1 MKNDI
6 LLATSQVVQSD
17 KRPNA
22 SRRALSDSLSAGFPA
37 NGAEDPGQKL
47 KRIRERLKLRYR
59 DVEEASIQIANR
71 HKNDEFVMQLSR
83 LSDIENKGTVP
94 SIFRMYSLCAIY
106 RIAIEE
112 VLRWYGVDVSKQPE
126 DAAAIAI
133 DVTHLI
139 GFNANTG
146 GDVQLPLT
154 LDPGLDTRRTSYLS
168 RLIQSWGKLPL
179 ALLNNLDIKNRRYA
193 FIGSDDWS
201 MYPLIQ
207 PGSLV
212 MIDETLTK
220 IVNSGWNNEFERP
233 IYFLEHRNGFVCG
246 WCTLTDSQIVLQPH
260 PASMCSPE
268 VYRYPAEIEVV
279 GQVVGLATLLDPERR
294 RRTHA

>member
-1 MKNDI
+1 MP
-6 LLATSQVVQSD
+6 SSG
-17 KRPNA
+17 
-22 SRRALSDSLSAGFPA
+22 S
-37 NGAEDPGQKL
+37 EDPGQKL
-47 KRIRERLKLRYR
+47 KRLRERLKLKYR

-94 SIFRMYSLCAIY
+94 SIFRMYSLCVIY
-106 RIAIEE
+106 RVSIEE
-112 VLRWYGVDVSKQPE
+112 VMDWYGVDISKQPE

-133 DVTHLI
+133 EVSHLI
-139 GFNANTG
+139 GFNANSG

-154 LDPGLDTRRTSYLS
+154 LDPGIDPRRTSYLS

-179 ALLNNLDIKNRRYA
+179 ALLNNLDIKNHRYA

-201 MYPLIQ
+201 MNPLIP

-212 MIDETLTK
+212 MIDETMTK

-233 IYFLEHRNGFVCG
+233 IYFLEHRNGFACA
-246 WCTLTDSQIVLQPH
+246 WCTLTESQLVLIPH
-260 PASMCSPE
+260 PSSKSSPE

-279 GQVVGLATLLDPERR
+279 GQVTGLATLLDPERR
-294 RRTHA
+294 HRTRA